1 MPSKQ
6 VTFVIVFVY
15 VFVFVFVYVFVFVF
29 VFEAALEELCP
40 HQGQNFCAEQHQIL
54 KFRSETKML
63 E

>member
-6 VTFVIVFVY
+6 VT
-15 VFVFVFVYVFVFVF
+15 FVFVFVYVFVFVF
-29 VFEAALEELCP
+29 VFVAALEELCP